1 MKTVYSIGIDF
12 GTSNSCVSYATYYD
26 RGNGEV
32 DPDPLQR
39 PDVVTFNHR
48 DTVPTVVFVG
58 DGRDHPPMF
67 GELAD
72 EKSPFFP
79 ELTRSGFK
87 LKLSHATGG
96 REAYLLT
103 KQFLTYLRQ
112 RTAEVVP
119 LNQRDASVRVET
131 IIGHPVQWSPD
142 QREETRRAAIEAGFP
157 NVRLEEESMA
167 ALYSHLCD
175 DRDNFQPKPG
185 SRILMV
191 DMGGGTTDF
200 AFLQLSMANEQRP
213 ISIPV
218 DPSGSV
224 PPWGDDHR
232 SYGGRDM
239 DQLMLEYLARDW
251 DPKVVKRHR
260 QALLREVRRFKEGFS
275 DRMREGHTEFETLW
289 LVGEDARPVKL
300 TREEF
305 ESFASPYMEY
315 FEVLL
320 RGALEEARLAPRQ
333 VTHLILT
340 GGHSRW
346 YFVDETLKRVF
357 SHLSTQNRT
366 ILRHSHPEQ
375 SVARGLAYV
384 PLVRSNGGAIL
395 APTRKAAHAIWVSIP
410 NGSLVDNSS
419 GNRLSLGGSNSWE
432 EPVLLIPRGQ
442 TLPFQTRAPLRI
454 CVQQLGLSSREAS
467 VSIRF
472 FSGQRKMPLAE
483 RVAKFERGV
492 MEQISKAVSLCLPW
506 ARSMTPDQFE
516 VLVACQVDEHELIT
530 AELLVTRY
538 LRGKP
543 LEVQRQKMKLNTAA
557 A

>member
-1 MKTVYSIGIDF
+1 MKTLYSIGIDF

-26 RGNGEV
+26 RGNGDV

-39 PDVVTFNHR
+39 PEVVSFSHR
-48 DTVPTVVFVG
+48 NTTPTIIFLG
-58 DGRDHPPMF
+58 DGKELQPQF
-67 GELAD
+67 GEPAED
-72 EKSPFFP
+72 KAPFYP

-87 LKLSHATGG
+87 LRLGQPKTGKEAFLLS
-96 REAYLLT
+96 
-103 KQFLTYLRQ
+103 KQFLSHLRR
-112 RTAEVVP
+112 RTAEYVP
-119 LNQRDASVRVET
+119 LDKKDGNVKIET

-142 QREETRRAAIEAGFP
+142 QRDETRRAAQEAGFP

-175 DRDNFQPKPG
+175 DREHFQPKPG

-200 AFLQLSMANEQRP
+200 AFLQLAMAADQRP
-213 ISIPV
+213 VSIPV
-218 DPSGSV
+218 DPSASV
-224 PPWGDDHR
+224 EPWGDGRR
-232 SYGGRDM
+232 SYGGRDL
-239 DQLMLEYLARDW
+239 DQLLLDHLTRNWNPDI
-251 DPKVVKRHR
+251 VQRHR

-275 DRMREGHTEFETLW
+275 TRLREGGNEHESLW
-289 LVGEDARPVKL
+289 LVGEDARPVRL
-300 TREEF
+300 TRDEF
-305 ESFASPYMEY
+305 EQFTQQYINF
-315 FEVLL
+315 FERLL
-320 RGALEEARLAPRQ
+320 RGALEEARVAPRQ

-340 GGHSRW
+340 GGHSSW

-357 SHLSTQNRT
+357 PHVSVESGTL
-366 ILRHSHPEQ
+366 LRHAHPEQ

-384 PLVRSNGGAIL
+384 PLVRSNGGGMM
-395 APTRKAAHAIWVSIP
+395 APVRRAAHAIWVSVP
-410 NGSLVDNSS
+410 NGALAGKDS
-419 GNRLSLGGSNSWE
+419 GAVAGANPYWE

-442 TLPFQTRAPLRI
+442 QLPFQTRTPMRI
-454 CVQQLGLSSREAS
+454 RVEQLAVNAREAT

-472 FSGQRKMPLAE
+472 FSGQRRTPLAE
-483 RVAKFERGV
+483 RVAKFERGFW
-492 MEQISKAVSLCLPW
+492 EQVTKSVSLCLPW
-506 ARSMTPDQFE
+506 ARGLTPDQFE

-543 LEVQRQKMKLNTAA
+543 MEVQRQQMKLNTAA